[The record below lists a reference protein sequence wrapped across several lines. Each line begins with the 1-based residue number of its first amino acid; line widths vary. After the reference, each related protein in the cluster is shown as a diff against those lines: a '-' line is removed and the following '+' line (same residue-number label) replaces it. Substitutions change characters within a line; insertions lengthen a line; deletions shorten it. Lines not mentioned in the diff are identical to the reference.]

1 MNNEDKTQVNSN
13 PQEVT
18 EAVQPPNPFLKEVPK
33 TPTQQEKPEVAQP
46 LENQVSEG
54 VNLIPSMTK
63 EEKTHVKKKN
73 TLNIGSVLSIIVLA
87 TIAIAIVGFNII
99 SKAQLNTKKT
109 SLARIEKSV
118 NSKTD
123 KIISNNAILSRVK
136 LYEEVKKGSFS
147 HKKIIEFLNEMAGK
161 VSGISYRSITIS
173 EELDFEVSGK
183 SPDLEQLSRL
193 WYLLGINENIE
204 TINLGSVSKGD
215 DGATFSFEGKLIL
228 ENFKND

>member
-13 PQEVT
+13 PQEAT
-18 EAVQPPNPFLKEVPK
+18 QSVQPPNPFLKEVPK
-33 TPTQQEKPEVAQP
+33 TPTQQEKPEIAQP

-99 SKAQLNTKKT
+99 SKAQLNTKKA
-109 SLARIEKSV
+109 SLERIEKSV

>member
-1 MNNEDKTQVNSN
+1 MNNEDQTQLNSN
-13 PQEVT
+13 SQEVT
-18 EAVQPPNPFLKEVPK
+18 GAAQSPNPFLKEVPK
-33 TPTQQEKPEVAQP
+33 LPTQEKQTEAQP
-46 LENQVSEG
+46 LENQVEQG

-63 EEKTHVKKKN
+63 EEKIHVRKKN
-73 TLNIGSVLSIIVLA
+73 TLNIGSLLSIIVLS
-87 TIAIAIVGFNII
+87 TIAISIVGFNII
-99 SKAQLNTKKT
+99 SKAQLNAKK
-109 SLARIEKSV
+109 SALARIEKSV
-118 NSKTD
+118 DSKID

-136 LYEEVKKGSFS
+136 LYEEVKKGGFS

-204 TINLGSVSKGD
+204 TINLGSVSKGA

-228 ENFKND
+228 DNFKND

>member
-13 PQEVT
+13 PQEAT
-18 EAVQPPNPFLKEVPK
+18 QSVQPPNPFLKEVPK
-33 TPTQQEKPEVAQP
+33 TPTQENPAVAQP

-99 SKAQLNTKKT
+99 SKAQLNTKKA

-228 ENFKND
+228 DNFKND

>member
-1 MNNEDKTQVNSN
+1 MNNEDKTQVNSK

-18 EAVQPPNPFLKEVPK
+18 QAVQPPNPFLKEVPK
-33 TPTQQEKPEVAQP
+33 STTQEKQTVAQP
-46 LENQVSEG
+46 LENQVGEG

-63 EEKTHVKKKN
+63 EEKIHVRKKN
-73 TLNIGSVLSIIVLA
+73 TLNIGSLLSIIILA
-87 TIAIAIVGFNII
+87 TIAISIVGFNII
-99 SKAQLNTKKT
+99 SKAQLNTKKSALT
-109 SLARIEKSV
+109 RIEKSV
-118 NSKTD
+118 DSKMD
-123 KIISNNAILSRVK
+123 KIISNNAILSRIK
-136 LYEEVKKGSFS
+136 LYEQVKKGSFS